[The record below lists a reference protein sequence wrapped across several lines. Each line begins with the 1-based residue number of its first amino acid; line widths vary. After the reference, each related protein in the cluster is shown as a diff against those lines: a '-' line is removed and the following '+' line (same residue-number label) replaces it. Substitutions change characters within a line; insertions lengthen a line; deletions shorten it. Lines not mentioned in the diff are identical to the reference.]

1 MALGW
6 SLPFLARGRHPFWA
20 PIAVCAAL
28 VALAFT
34 AGLSTNNLTMPFV
47 AAVMASVS
55 FGLISDRRQSV
66 AGWSAVVAAAAVVD
80 YQTTAAFSDFFWTT
94 LILTLAWFFGVAL
107 GTRTEQAR
115 ELRVRVEAAERDR
128 ALAAERATAEERSR
142 IARELH
148 DVVAHSVSVMVV
160 QASGVRRLLKEDQ
173 EREREALVSVEQI
186 GRQAL
191 TEMRRMLGVM
201 RTGEDQPAAL
211 APQPGLQH
219 LDRLIA
225 QVEEAGLP
233 VTLHIE
239 GERPELSPGVDL
251 SAYRIVQEGLT
262 NALKHAK
269 GAHAD
274 VVIRYID
281 GLVQLEITDDGVG
294 SPERHARWPRARR
307 HARARRGLRRHAR
320 GRPARRRRLRA
331 ARRAAGGVAHV
342 IRILLVD
349 DQALVRAGFRMIL
362 DAETEMEV
370 VGEASDGREAID
382 QVRSLRPDV
391 VLMDIRMPELD
402 GLEAA
407 RRILAD
413 ERRRRAED
421 PDADHL
427 RPRRVRLRGAAR
439 RARAASCSRTRRP
452 SSSSPRST

>member
-1 MALGW
+1 
-6 SLPFLARGRHPFWA
+6 
-20 PIAVCAAL
+20 
-28 VALAFT
+28 
-34 AGLSTNNLTMPFV
+34 MPFV

-55 FGLISDRRQSV
+55 FGLISDRRQAV

-80 YQTTAAFSDFFWTT
+80 YQTTRAFSDFFWTT

-115 ELRVRVEAAERDR
+115 ELRLRVEAAERDR
-128 ALAAERATAEERSR
+128 ALATERATAEERSR

-160 QASGVRRLLKEDQ
+160 QASGVRRLLKPDQ

-239 GERPELSPGVDL
+239 GERPDLSPGVDL

-294 SPERHARWPRARR
+294 STNGTPGGHGLVGMRERVAVYGGTLEAGPRD
-307 HARARRGLRRHAR
+307 G
-320 GRPARRRRLRA
+320 GGFVLRA
-331 ARRAAGGVAHV
+331 E
-342 IRILLVD
+342 LP
-349 DQALVRAGFRMIL
+349 
-362 DAETEMEV
+362 ME
-370 VGEASDGREAID
+370 
-382 QVRSLRPDV
+382 
-391 VLMDIRMPELD
+391 
-402 GLEAA
+402 
-407 RRILAD
+407 
-413 ERRRRAED
+413 
-421 PDADHL
+421 
-427 RPRRVRLRGAAR
+427 
-439 RARAASCSRTRRP
+439 SRT
-452 SSSSPRST
+452 

>member
-1 MALGW
+1 MRARTLEALVLTFAVASLVEAGLAHGIERRPVVMALALCW
-6 SLPFLARGRHPFWA
+6 SLPFALRSRQPFWA
-20 PIAVCAAL
+20 PLAVSVAL
-28 VALAFT
+28 VALAFA

-47 AAVMASVS
+47 AAVLVSVS
-55 FGLISDRRQSV
+55 FGLISDRRRAV

-80 YQTTAAFSDFFWTT
+80 YQTTAAFSDFFWTM

-115 ELRVRVEAAERDR
+115 ELRLRVETAERER
-128 ALAAERATAEERSR
+128 AIAAERATSEERSR

-160 QASGVRRLLKEDQ
+160 QASGVRRLLRDDQ

-239 GERPELSPGVDL
+239 GERPDLSPGVDL
-251 SAYRIVQEGLT
+251 SAYRIIQEGLT
-262 NALKHAK
+262 NALKHAH

-274 VVIRYID
+274 VVIRYAD
-281 GLVQLEITDDGVG
+281 GLVQLEIADDGVG
-294 SPERHARWPRARR
+294 SANGAGGGHGLVGMRERVAVYGGTLEAGPRD
-307 HARARRGLRRHAR
+307 G
-320 GRPARRRRLRA
+320 GGYVLRA
-331 ARRAAGGVAHV
+331 E
-342 IRILLVD
+342 LP
-349 DQALVRAGFRMIL
+349 
-362 DAETEMEV
+362 ME
-370 VGEASDGREAID
+370 A
-382 QVRSLRPDV
+382 
-391 VLMDIRMPELD
+391 PE
-402 GLEAA
+402 
-407 RRILAD
+407 
-413 ERRRRAED
+413 
-421 PDADHL
+421 
-427 RPRRVRLRGAAR
+427 
-439 RARAASCSRTRRP
+439 
-452 SSSSPRST
+452 